1 MKNYL
6 TIIILLFT
14 GYFMLGQEQ
23 VILRFDE
30 DSNETVTQNNAGEDI
45 SRTLEQLETE
55 FGKIN
60 EKVSFGLS
68 LGYNFALENLK
79 SAQISPFDGTLIID
93 DLQSSS
99 FVLSTVISVP
109 ISYKEKKAKRNKDK
123 DGKAIGQVRKISDWS
138 VIGIVNL
145 VTFNEA
151 QSGNIFNQKMSGG
164 LGLSYN
170 MDEHVAF
177 GLSYEL
183 ISYRKPKDFLLE
195 QNGQALMTNGSAIT
209 SIDTSDNTYFFDRY
223 AGTISFKVIYKL
235 TTK

>member
-14 GYFMLGQEQ
+14 GYSMRGQEQ
-23 VILRFDE
+23 VTLRFDE
-30 DSNETVTQNNAGEDI
+30 GSKETVTQNNAGEDV
-45 SRTLEQLETE
+45 SMTLEELETE

-123 DGKAIGQVRKISDWS
+123 DGKAIGQVKKISDWS

-195 QNGQALMTNGSAIT
+195 QNGQALMTNGNAIT

-223 AGTISFKVIYKL
+223 AGTLSFKVIYKL